1 MSVNPFV
8 SVIDCGAFV
17 VMTRPRPGY
26 RKKHVTDA
34 FILPKW
40 RVAPYVPAP
49 EGSRRVAELRAPTP
63 GNVPELSEIR
73 LSRGGFATT
82 VTEAPNGE
90 LIEEHVPVVDVEGR
104 ALRLPDDYD
113 WGERGYSWRLLF
125 AVQVP
130 DLPDDDFGDRLVEMA
145 KLLVANE
152 MPALAK
158 KFADDL
164 EAERVKRESD
174 EAIGRMET
182 LAKTEGVLDLGT
194 TTRAALHS
202 VGGRRK

>member
-1 MSVNPFV
+1 
-8 SVIDCGAFV
+8 
-17 VMTRPRPGY
+17 
-26 RKKHVTDA
+26 
-34 FILPKW
+34 
-40 RVAPYVPAP
+40 
-49 EGSRRVAELRAPTP
+49 
-63 GNVPELSEIR
+63 
-73 LSRGGFATT
+73 
-82 VTEAPNGE
+82 
-90 LIEEHVPVVDVEGR
+90 
-104 ALRLPDDYD
+104 
-113 WGERGYSWRLLF
+113 
-125 AVQVP
+125 
-130 DLPDDDFGDRLVEMA
+130 MA